1 MTRTPKP
8 NPARPADPRIRTSSP
23 VLVGRGEQFAS
34 LRSVAVLHPAVVL
47 IEGEAGV
54 GKSRLLVEL
63 LSGDLGPTLP
73 LVGTCAQVGEPF
85 PYGAV
90 LEALRGARAR
100 LPARPPLSPVA
111 GVLAPLLPEIA
122 EFLPPQP
129 TAIGDPRAE
138 RHRLFRAVRE
148 LLGAIGPVLLVVE
161 DLQWADDGTRQLL
174 RFLMSDPP
182 PTLTTVVTYRRED
195 VPGGLPLGTAY
206 RPPTGVI
213 SVLLEVM
220 PLKVAEVRALAE
232 AILDEDGV
240 SAEFAAK
247 LHERTAGIP
256 FVIEE
261 TLRALR
267 NPAGAVHAD
276 GATARRL
283 LDSVEVPVLLRDAM
297 AERLTALPTAAT
309 RLAQAAAVLGAP
321 APAELLGEVS
331 GVPEPRL
338 RAALTHALAGHVLY
352 EVDGGRY
359 GFRHSLAR
367 KAVYDT
373 LGGPD
378 RTHLHNRAI
387 DALDQVEPRPL
398 VQLAEHSERAGR
410 VAAWLH
416 YGEAAADRAGEVG
429 DAATATSMLQR
440 LLREPSLP
448 AEHVDRLA
456 IKLGQVAHTGLDQR
470 DPTELL
476 ERLLGDARLSTS
488 ARGEVRL
495 YRGLL
500 LLRAAGGLGEA
511 RTEIER
517 AVGDLAE
524 RPDLAAKGT
533 AVLAQPF
540 MGMVPLAEVRPW
552 LDRADAMRADCVDR
566 ELWLSLT
573 ANEYGSKLHIGD
585 PTVLAR
591 MSELPEVVE
600 TVGEQRQLARARCNL
615 SDAATSAG
623 HLRLANDLLRSGLR
637 LAADCGATFVVS
649 TARATQAR
657 VDWFTGQW
665 NGLAE
670 RTTRLLDEYRD
681 LYPVASELALV
692 LGCLAVAR
700 GEWAEATSWFTETGA
715 FAPEEAITQV
725 AIAGC
730 AGLAWNLLSQDD
742 AERACVDVDRGLDIL
757 RTKGIWAWSGEIGP
771 IAVGAYLAA
780 GRVGDAARLVGEI
793 AAGIEGLDTP
803 MADAALAQCRGRLAE
818 HGGDL
823 VAAVAHYREAR
834 ERYQGLPAPYLAAGV
849 AEREAMCLLT
859 TDPDAATDLLS
870 AQVDAFDVLGATRDA
885 ARCRHHLRGVGGG
898 KPSRR
903 GRRGYGNELSPRELE
918 VARLL
923 AGGHTNREIA
933 EVLFLSPRTVEQHA
947 ARVLRKLGVG
957 SRTQLHAE
965 DLV

>member
-1 MTRTPKP
+1 MTRRTV
-8 NPARPADPRIRTSSP
+8 DPLIRTSSP
-23 VLVGRGEQFAS
+23 VLVGRDEQFLS
-34 LRSVAVLHPAVVL
+34 LRSVAALHPAVVL

-54 GKSRLLVEL
+54 GKSRLVAEL
-63 LSGDLGPTLP
+63 LAGDLGPALP

-90 LEALRGARAR
+90 LEALRGAGPR
-100 LPARPPLSPVA
+100 LTTRPPLSPVA
-111 GVLAPLLPEIA
+111 GALAPLLPEIA
-122 EFLPPQP
+122 EFLPPP
-129 TAIGDPRAE
+129 PIPIGDPRAE
-138 RHRLFRAVRE
+138 RHRLFRGVRE
-148 LLGAIGPVLLVVE
+148 LLGALGPVLLVVE

-174 RFLMSDPP
+174 RFLMSEPP
-182 PTLTTVVTYRRED
+182 PTLATVVTYRRED

-206 RPPTGVI
+206 RPPTGVV
-213 SVLLEVM
+213 SVLLEIA
-220 PLKVAEVRALAE
+220 PLKVEDVRKLAE
-232 AILDEDGV
+232 AILDEEPV

-267 NPAGAVHAD
+267 GTAGNPTGTVHAD

-297 AERLTALPTAAT
+297 AERLAALPTAAT
-309 RLAQAAAVLGAP
+309 RLVHAAAVLGAP

-359 GFRHSLAR
+359 GFRHPLAR
-367 KAVYDT
+367 QAVYDT

-378 RTHLHNRAI
+378 RIHLHNRAI

-410 VAAWLH
+410 IAAWLH
-416 YGEAAADRAGEVG
+416 YGEAAADRATEVG

-456 IKLGQVAHTGLDQR
+456 IKLGQIAHTGLDQR
-470 DPTELL
+470 DPSELL
-476 ERLLGDARLSTS
+476 ERLLGDPRLSTS
-488 ARGEVRL
+488 VRGEVRL

-500 LLRAAGGLGEA
+500 LLRGAGRLGEA
-511 RTEIER
+511 RSEIER
-517 AVGDLAE
+517 AIGDLAE
-524 RPDLAAKGT
+524 RPDLAAKGV
-533 AVLAQPF
+533 AVLAMPYV
-540 MGMVPLAEVRPW
+540 GLATLAELEPW
-552 LDRADAMRADCVDR
+552 LAKADRYREECVDR
-566 ELWLSLT
+566 ELRLSLL
-573 ANEYGSKLHIGD
+573 ANELGSKLHVGD
-585 PTVLAR
+585 PTVLTR
-591 MSELPEVVE
+591 LRQLPEVVE
-600 TVGEQRQLARARCNL
+600 TVGEQRQLARAWCNL
-615 SDAATSAG
+615 ADGAYSVG
-623 HLRLANDLLRSGLR
+623 HLRLAGELLRSGLR
-637 LAADCGATFVVS
+637 LAADCGATWVVS
-649 TARATQAR
+649 TARATQSR
-657 VDWFTGQW
+657 LDWFTGQW
-665 NGLAE
+665 TGLAE
-670 RTTRLLDEYRD
+670 RTHRLLEEYRD
-681 LYPVASELALV
+681 LFPVASELALV
-692 LGCLAVAR
+692 LGSLAVAR

-715 FAPEEAITQV
+715 FAPEEAISQV

-730 AGLAWNLLSQDD
+730 AGLAWNQLSQDD
-742 AERACVDVDRGLDIL
+742 AGRACADADRGMAIL
-757 RTKGIWAWSGEIGP
+757 RTKGVWAWAGEIAP
-771 IAVGAYLAA
+771 IAVGAYLGVGRVADAEALVAELAA
-780 GRVGDAARLVGEI
+780 GLVGRE
-793 AAGIEGLDTP
+793 APLAE
-803 MADAALAQCRGRLAE
+803 AALAACRGRLAE
-818 HGGDL
+818 HAGEQAD
-823 VAAVAHYREAR
+823 AVRHYRDAGAR
-834 ERYQGLPAPYLAAGV
+834 YAGMPAPYLAAGM
-849 AEREAMCLLT
+849 AEREALCLLP
-859 TDPDAATDLLS
+859 TDADAATALLS
-870 AQVDAFDVLGATRDA
+870 AQVDAYDALGATRDA
-885 ARCRHHLRGVGGG
+885 ARCRHHLRGAGGG

-957 SRTQLHAE
+957 SRTQLQAE
-965 DLV
+965 DLA

>member
-1 MTRTPKP
+1 MTRK
-8 NPARPADPRIRTSSP
+8 AIDPLIRTSSP
-23 VLVGRGEQFAS
+23 VLVGRDEQFAS
-34 LRSVAVLHPAVVL
+34 LRSVAALHPAVVL

-54 GKSRLLVEL
+54 GKSRLIAEL
-63 LSGDLGPTLP
+63 LAGDLGPAVP
-73 LVGTCAQVGEPF
+73 LVGACAQVGEPF

-90 LEALRGARAR
+90 LEALRGARGR
-100 LPARPPLSPVA
+100 LAARPPLSPVA
-111 GVLAPLLPEIA
+111 GALAPLLPEIA
-122 EFLPPQP
+122 EFLPPP
-129 TAIGDPRAE
+129 PPPIGDPRAE
-138 RHRLFRAVRE
+138 RHRLFRGVRE
-148 LLGAIGPVLLVVE
+148 VLGALGPVLLVVE

-174 RFLMSDPP
+174 RFLMSEPP
-182 PTLTTVVTYRRED
+182 STLAAIVTYRRED

-206 RPPTGVI
+206 RPPTGVV
-213 SVLLEVM
+213 SVLLEVV
-220 PLKVAEVRALAE
+220 PLKVEDVRRLAE
-232 AILDEDGV
+232 AILGEDSV

-297 AERLTALPTAAT
+297 AERLAALPTAAT
-309 RLAQAAAVLGAP
+309 RLAQAAAVLGAA

-338 RAALTHALAGHVLY
+338 RAALNHALAGHVLY

-367 KAVYDT
+367 QAVYDT

-398 VQLAEHSERAGR
+398 VQLAEHSARAGR
-410 VAAWLH
+410 IAAWLH
-416 YGEAAADRAGEVG
+416 YGEAAADRAAEVG

-440 LLREPSLP
+440 LLREPTLP

-456 IKLGQVAHTGLDQR
+456 IKLGQIAHTGLDQR

-476 ERLLGDARLSTS
+476 ERLLGDSRLSTS
-488 ARGEVRL
+488 VRGEVRL

-500 LLRAAGGLGEA
+500 LLRGAGRLGEA
-511 RTEIER
+511 RSEIER
-517 AVGDLAE
+517 AIGDLTE
-524 RPDLAAKGT
+524 RPDLAAKGV
-533 AVLAQPF
+533 AVLAMPYV
-540 MGMVPLAEVRPW
+540 GLAPLAELEPW
-552 LDRADAMRADCVDR
+552 LARADRYRDECADS
-566 ELWLSLT
+566 ELRLSLL
-573 ANEYGSKLHIGD
+573 ANELGSKLHVGD
-585 PTVLAR
+585 PTVLSR
-591 MSELPEVVE
+591 LRQLPEVVE
-600 TVGEQRQLARARCNL
+600 TVGEQRQLARAWCNL
-615 SDAATSAG
+615 ADGANATG
-623 HLRLANDLLRSGLR
+623 HLRLASELLRSGLR
-637 LAADCGATFVVS
+637 LAADCGATWVVS
-649 TARATQAR
+649 TARATQSR
-657 VDWFTGQW
+657 LDWFTGKW
-665 NGLAE
+665 TGLAE
-670 RTTRLLDEYRD
+670 RTHRLLEEYRD
-681 LYPVASELALV
+681 LFPVASELALV
-692 LGCLAVAR
+692 LGSLAVAR

-715 FAPEEAITQV
+715 FAPEEAISQV

-730 AGLAWNLLSQDD
+730 AGLAWNHLSQDD
-742 AERACVDVDRGLDIL
+742 AERACADADRGMAIL
-757 RTKGIWAWSGEIGP
+757 RTKGVWAWGGEIAP
-771 IAVGAYLAA
+771 IAVGAYLAV
-780 GRVGDAARLVGEI
+780 GRVADAEALVAELAEGLVGRDAPLAE
-793 AAGIEGLDTP
+793 
-803 MADAALAQCRGRLAE
+803 AALAACRGRLAE
-818 HGGDL
+818 HAGESAD
-823 VAAVAHYREAR
+823 AVRHYRDAGT
-834 ERYQGLPAPYLAAGV
+834 RYAALPAPYLAAGM
-849 AEREAMCLLT
+849 AEREALCLLS
-859 TDPDAATDLLS
+859 TDADAATALLS
-870 AQVDAFDVLGATRDA
+870 AQVDAYDALGATRDA

-957 SRTQLHAE
+957 SRTQLQVE
-965 DLV
+965 DLT